1 MSNRRD
7 WPHVRLMMATTLD
20 GKIATSRREAAR
32 FGSPEDARRLET
44 QVAWADVLLFGA
56 ATLRAYGTTYRVRRE
71 ALLRLRQRRR
81 KPPQPVTAVVTS
93 SLDLPLE
100 MPFFTRQ
107 DVPRVIITAE
117 SEKDRATVQFCGLAE
132 VIARGA
138 SAVDWNAVL
147 AEFKTRGLK
156 RVLLLGGGHLNAE
169 LLSLGCVDEVCV
181 TVSPFVFGGTDAPT
195 IADGNL
201 AAKHWRG
208 EPQLRTSKL
217 VGEEVFCTYR
227 FRKRSP
233 VNGSV
238 RTQ

>member
-7 WPHVRLMMATTLD
+7 WPHVRLMMAMTLD
-20 GKIATSRREAAR
+20 GKIATSRTEAAR

-56 ATLRAYGTTYRVRRE
+56 ATLRAYGTTYRVKRE
-71 ALLRLRQRRR
+71 TLLHLRQRRR

-107 DVPRVIITAE
+107 DVPRIIITTE
-117 SEKDRATVQFCGLAE
+117 SEKDHATARFHGLAE

-138 SAVDWNAVL
+138 SAVDWNAIL

-169 LLSLGCVDEVCV
+169 LLSLGCIAEACI
-181 TVSPFVFGGTDAPT
+181 TISPYVFGGADAPT

-201 AAKHWRG
+201 AAAHRRS
-208 EPQLRTSKL
+208 EPLLGTCEL
-217 VGEEVFCTYR
+217 VGEEVFCTYNYG
-227 FRKRSP
+227 KQAP
-233 VNGSV
+233 
-238 RTQ
+238 